1 MSKSITLEVITPE
14 RVVLREEVQSLV
26 LPGVDG
32 LFGVLPNH
40 QALVAAL
47 RVGPVVYRQE
57 GRRERLAISGGFFEF
72 MGNRAVILA
81 DAAERAD
88 EIDVGRARRAA
99 ERARQRLADR
109 QGDWDFARAH
119 AALERA
125 LNRLKVAGAA

>member
-14 RVVLREEVQSLV
+14 RVVLREEVQSLI

-47 RVGPVVYRQE
+47 RVGPVVYRQN

-72 MGNRAVILA
+72 VGNRAVILA

-88 EIDVGRARRAA
+88 EIDVARARRAA

-109 QGDWDFARAH
+109 QGNWDFARAQ